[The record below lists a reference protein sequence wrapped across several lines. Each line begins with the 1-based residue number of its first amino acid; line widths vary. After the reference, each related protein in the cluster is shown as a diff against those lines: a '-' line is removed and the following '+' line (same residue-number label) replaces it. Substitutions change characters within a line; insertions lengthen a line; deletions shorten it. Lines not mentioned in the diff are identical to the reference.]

1 LFTRTTSSKEII
13 IVYASLIALAVSL
26 TVRVM
31 QEKLTEIKVN
41 NKEYAIIID
50 DEEKESSVFSRVS

>member
-1 LFTRTTSSKEII
+1 
-13 IVYASLIALAVSL
+13 
-26 TVRVM
+26 VRVM